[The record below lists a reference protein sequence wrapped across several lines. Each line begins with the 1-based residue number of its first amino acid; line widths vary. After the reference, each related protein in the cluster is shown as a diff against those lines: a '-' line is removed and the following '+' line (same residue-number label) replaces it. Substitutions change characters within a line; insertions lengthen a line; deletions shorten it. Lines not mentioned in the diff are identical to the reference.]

1 MVEFF
6 IFGFLGGILRGFVG
20 LIKYNNA
27 YKDVEIRPW
36 YFAGTVVISGFI
48 GAVAAWVTHDLGID
62 FLGVQSFSPAL
73 GVVMG
78 YAGGDLLENLFKIFT
93 GKTTLFK

>member
-6 IFGFLGGILRGFVG
+6 IFGFIGGILRGIVG
-20 LIKYNNA
+20 LIKYSNS

-36 YFAGTVVISGFI
+36 YFTGMVVFSGFL
-48 GAVAAWVTHDLGID
+48 GSVAAWVVHDLGID
-62 FLGVQSFSPAL
+62 FLGVQGFSPAL

-78 YAGGDLLENLFKIFT
+78 YAGGDLLENIVKIFA

>member
-1 MVEFF
+1 MAAFF
-6 IFGFLGGILRGFVG
+6 IFGFMGGILRGIVG
-20 LIKYNNA
+20 LIKYSNS

-36 YFAGTVVISGFI
+36 YFTGMVVLSGFL
-48 GAVAAWVTHDLGID
+48 GAVAAWVVHDLGID

-78 YAGGDLLENLFKIFT
+78 YAGGDLLENIVKIFS
-93 GKTTLFK
+93 GRTTLFK